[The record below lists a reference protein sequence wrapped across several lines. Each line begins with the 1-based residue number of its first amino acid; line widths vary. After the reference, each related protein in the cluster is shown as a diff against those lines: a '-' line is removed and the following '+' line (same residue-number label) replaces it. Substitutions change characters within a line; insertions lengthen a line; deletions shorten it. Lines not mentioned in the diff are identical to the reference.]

1 MLPNENNNIINNIKK
16 KLDVMTKSKYRTT
29 NFSVIEHFAKYDF
42 QPLNIN
48 LLIVSLVVD
57 YKSNPSKYVL
67 SSENGHFKSEKTFE
81 NSVKNALNKNKSFVK
96 GPGDGEIS
104 LNFPK
109 TLEYLQSMFYKYKS
123 NSRDIKTP
131 IKIPKRKIEE
141 KKKPKVRNIKKEK
154 NEEDSDSENSL
165 RNYKK
170 KKIDNFD
177 FRSPRKDYYQRNINP
192 NKYKEFH
199 LEKEDN
205 GIYNLRDSD
214 SDSVFDMIKKEV
226 KKEKESFIDKENI
239 NIPEIFNQNLFK
251 KCLTSSIDKNSIFD
265 SIKQINDELQ
275 YIEDHN
281 CFVVDKDKEE
291 KNRKLQEIKNY
302 LKQLLENKVYYETL
316 CEEVKKW
323 QEEIYYVYKAMQS
336 QLNSIKIEI
345 MNKTY
350 SFDIYAKL
358 RDIIFIQENK
368 YNQIVNVIATKLKEI
383 KNVEDSSA
391 EKQICIKRLLER
403 INIKIKIANSIEK
416 AIKLNEIFSFNH
428 ITFKEFPRYNNEN
441 ERNLSKNI
449 EEIIDNFNQE
459 KAKIVDSMTDIDKDI
474 GNISII

>member
-1 MLPNENNNIINNIKK
+1 M
-16 KLDVMTKSKYRTT
+16 
-29 NFSVIEHFAKYDF
+29 
-42 QPLNIN
+42 
-48 LLIVSLVVD
+48 
-57 YKSNPSKYVL
+57 
-67 SSENGHFKSEKTFE
+67 
-81 NSVKNALNKNKSFVK
+81 
-96 GPGDGEIS
+96 
-104 LNFPK
+104 
-109 TLEYLQSMFYKYKS
+109 
-123 NSRDIKTP
+123 
-131 IKIPKRKIEE
+131 
-141 KKKPKVRNIKKEK
+141 
-154 NEEDSDSENSL
+154 
-165 RNYKK
+165 
-170 KKIDNFD
+170 
-177 FRSPRKDYYQRNINP
+177 
-192 NKYKEFH
+192 
-199 LEKEDN
+199 
-205 GIYNLRDSD
+205 
-214 SDSVFDMIKKEV
+214 
-226 KKEKESFIDKENI
+226 
-239 NIPEIFNQNLFK
+239 
-251 KCLTSSIDKNSIFD
+251 
-265 SIKQINDELQ
+265 
-275 YIEDHN
+275 
-281 CFVVDKDKEE
+281 
-291 KNRKLQEIKNY
+291 
-302 LKQLLENKVYYETL
+302 YYETL

-368 YNQIVNVIATKLKEI
+368 YNQIVNVIATKLNEI

-428 ITFKEFPRYNNEN
+428 ITFKEFPKYNNEN

>member
-1 MLPNENNNIINNIKK
+1 M
-16 KLDVMTKSKYRTT
+16 
-29 NFSVIEHFAKYDF
+29 
-42 QPLNIN
+42 
-48 LLIVSLVVD
+48 
-57 YKSNPSKYVL
+57 
-67 SSENGHFKSEKTFE
+67 
-81 NSVKNALNKNKSFVK
+81 
-96 GPGDGEIS
+96 
-104 LNFPK
+104 
-109 TLEYLQSMFYKYKS
+109 
-123 NSRDIKTP
+123 
-131 IKIPKRKIEE
+131 
-141 KKKPKVRNIKKEK
+141 
-154 NEEDSDSENSL
+154 
-165 RNYKK
+165 
-170 KKIDNFD
+170 
-177 FRSPRKDYYQRNINP
+177 
-192 NKYKEFH
+192 
-199 LEKEDN
+199 
-205 GIYNLRDSD
+205 
-214 SDSVFDMIKKEV
+214 
-226 KKEKESFIDKENI
+226 
-239 NIPEIFNQNLFK
+239 
-251 KCLTSSIDKNSIFD
+251 
-265 SIKQINDELQ
+265 
-275 YIEDHN
+275 
-281 CFVVDKDKEE
+281 
-291 KNRKLQEIKNY
+291 
-302 LKQLLENKVYYETL
+302 YYETL

-368 YNQIVNVIATKLKEI
+368 YNQIVNVISTKLNEI

-428 ITFKEFPRYNNEN
+428 ITFKEFPKYNNEN